1 MELLQKEFLLYTL
14 FLVFGFYIIFHCVLF
29 VWKKGVT
36 TTSFLGRI
44 IATLPLIII
53 PIQVSDVPITKHDYI
68 FLLLPFVLSLF
79 YIFYKYNRSYAVRL
93 VRYDYKDVFQILESA
108 LKYNNYTYKQ
118 IDKTE
123 TGAFRD
129 KYITVI
135 QLNNSYISVSWK
147 DEKNPGFDILFYK
160 FKDKELRNEIISTF
174 REEIKIVSNLRL
186 IGFELSIGVACII
199 YSTYYLLF

>member
-68 FLLLPFVLSLF
+68 FLLLPFVISLF

-123 TGAFRD
+123 SGAFRD

>member
-93 VRYDYKDVFQILESA
+93 VRYDYKDVFHILESA

-186 IGFELSIGVACII
+186 IGFELFIGLACII
-199 YSTYYLLF
+199 YSTYHLLS